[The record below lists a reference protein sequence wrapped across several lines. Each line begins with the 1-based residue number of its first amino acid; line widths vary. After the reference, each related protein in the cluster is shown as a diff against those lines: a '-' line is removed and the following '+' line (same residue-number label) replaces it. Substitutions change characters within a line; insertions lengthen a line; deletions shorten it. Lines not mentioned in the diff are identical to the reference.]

1 MKWIILAIVEI
12 CNSYPLFRQPSKGD
26 VFNYTANG
34 LNHSPPL
41 LVPARYDRRLVT
53 TDSAGNQEH
62 FYYYK
67 DSAFLYFAH
76 APKGKSYQPIQK
88 SQNIPKEHPQGG
100 LLYKGLDSTN
110 RYWREVQM
118 GRFRFGYRNVPGEE
132 ELRFDSSVNYV
143 AFPKVRTKVK
153 RPPAARRAR

>member
-1 MKWIILAIVEI
+1 MKWSIPVILVLCAS
-12 CNSYPLFRQPSKGD
+12 CSLFRKPYKQD
-26 VFNYTANG
+26 TLTYTSSG
-34 LNHSPPL
+34 LNNSLPL

-118 GRFRFGYRNVPGEE
+118 GRFRFGYRHVPKEE

-143 AFPKVRTKVK
+143 AFPQVRTKSK
-153 RPPAARRAR
+153 RPPAARKTR